1 MTTKEEKRKIKLE
14 KERLNALKMLEAS
27 YEMYE
32 NTLKNYEKE
41 ALKKVDK
48 DGNPIYSKE
57 KIEDTKEL
65 IENMQKNVVEQY
77 IQYGGNKEDLL
88 NIKNKKQKYN
98 REHLKQIMER
108 EAQRDEIRQYF
119 ETMRNN
125 EITQNDEVVDDD
137 EQFTTYADEDRV
149 KEEIKR
155 KLEEKSKQQEETNI
169 VEEETQKIIN
179 KNNNTVERMMGK
191 QMYDVIKL
199 PSKGQCYK
207 VKKDT
212 IKVAYLTAFDE
223 NMILSPNLYKD
234 GTFLDYLLHKKVL
247 DTDINPDDLVQGD
260 RDAIIIW
267 LRATGYGNDYPIIV
281 TDEVTGK
288 EFETSIDL
296 SEIKY
301 KPFKLKSDDNGH
313 FTFTMPNTGDVIKF
327 RYLTQGDLKKL
338 QKFKENDNNKIG
350 VARIKQ
356 YTSDLMELIND
367 NELISNDVQLKVKSM
382 SSAIINEIDKNYDI
396 KNDSSF
402 SHELTDKLIM
412 QTVSVNN
419 IKDYDYI
426 KNYILTMNVKD
437 AKAYRDYMRDN
448 EPGIDYNITVERPLS
463 LGGGSI
469 NSFLQLDQFIFITL

>member
-137 EQFTTYADEDRV
+137 KQFTTYADEDRV

-155 KLEEKSKQQEETNI
+155 KLEEKSKQQEETNV